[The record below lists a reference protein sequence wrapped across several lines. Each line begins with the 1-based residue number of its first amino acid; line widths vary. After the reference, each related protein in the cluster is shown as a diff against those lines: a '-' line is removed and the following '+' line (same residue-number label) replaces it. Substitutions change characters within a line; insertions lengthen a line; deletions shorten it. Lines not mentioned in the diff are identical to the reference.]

1 MFFTALSKHAL
12 GAGPP
17 KKKQWQRT
25 KQAMTQHTHT
35 STRKVTIRFHLFD
48 QKKRLFQN
56 KNKAA
61 RGTASETERERLQNL
76 GQLTHS
82 ASLPETSLKSG
93 NTAVARTKRCLNLI
107 ASNVNKNK
115 ATRCYPFPRQP
126 NTHTHRQTYTDTRKE
141 IVKPGSSNFYKL
153 HIFYK

>member
-1 MFFTALSKHAL
+1 
-12 GAGPP
+12 
-17 KKKQWQRT
+17 
-25 KQAMTQHTHT
+25 MTQHKNT

-61 RGTASETERERLQNL
+61 RSTVRNRERAFTKFRTIDPF
-76 GQLTHS
+76 GIP
-82 ASLPETSLKSG
+82 SLNFSQIWQHCCCCRA
-93 NTAVARTKRCLNLI
+93 NKRCLNLI

-126 NTHTHRQTYTDTRKE
+126 HTNIHTLTDKHTHTDTRKE